1 MDPLVEDTAEESPEV
16 LLLVAILKLATVIN
30 RPMRDG
36 VADPQGLSLNEM
48 RVLMS
53 IGGEGQVA
61 GHELAEIIGMQP
73 MNVSRSLATLQERGW
88 IEQVGD
94 VRNRRR
100 KPFRLSEVGKH
111 SLVAMLPGVG
121 EVAHFLFAGT
131 PGREITDLT
140 QRVEHLIDRIDEWQP
155 PIARPHVKRA

>member
-1 MDPLVEDTAEESPEV
+1 MQSPFDQTPQAA
-16 LLLVAILKLATVIN
+16 LLIAILKLASVIN

-73 MNVSRSLATLQERGW
+73 MNVSRALATLLDRGW
-88 IEQVGD
+88 IEQMGD
-94 VRNRRR
+94 SKNRRR
-100 KPFRLSEVGKH
+100 KPYQLSEVGQR
-111 SLVAMLPGVG
+111 SLVAMLPGVSD
-121 EVAHFLFAGT
+121 VANFLFTGT
-131 PGREITDLT
+131 DEDDVIQLT
-140 QRVEHLIDRIDEWQP
+140 TQVEQLVDRIDEWRP
-155 PIARPHVKRA
+155 PSARKHVPRA